1 MNPWSQTYT
10 IDVHMNIDRV
20 CDAGLGQLADVCGPA
35 LRQHVAPRSTKEHAV
50 LASAQSGATVFT
62 ACLALFRDYPLAV
75 RRHYAE
81 HRYGSM
87 VMMNRDGGAARFF
100 VLIME
105 RDDLFAIRPWDR
117 RDWARVEIHPR
128 EPVDDSVR
136 RLISSSVPMLRDGAL
151 LGWVAGQQVRA
162 VLAAHGRLPEPWDD
176 ASVVP
181 GALVMPRVG
190 TLPAERPPLTG
201 RPLDDERLWEYVARG
216 QLTDLT
222 PLISGQPRRVF
233 WVPGVD
239 EVGGRRVGRLVVTE
253 RLQSDDAWLPAGV
266 YADRWAPREESA
278 PLTAS
283 QLLALPGVTDLSR
296 SCERRQ
302 LLGV

>member
-1 MNPWSQTYT
+1 
-10 IDVHMNIDRV
+10 
-20 CDAGLGQLADVCGPA
+20 
-35 LRQHVAPRSTKEHAV
+35 
-50 LASAQSGATVFT
+50 
-62 ACLALFRDYPLAV
+62 
-75 RRHYAE
+75 
-81 HRYGSM
+81 
-87 VMMNRDGGAARFF
+87 
-100 VLIME
+100 
-105 RDDLFAIRPWDR
+105 
-117 RDWARVEIHPR
+117 
-128 EPVDDSVR
+128 
-136 RLISSSVPMLRDGAL
+136 
-151 LGWVAGQQVRA
+151 
-162 VLAAHGRLPEPWDD
+162 
-176 ASVVP
+176 
-181 GALVMPRVG
+181 MPRVG

>member
-1 MNPWSQTYT
+1 M
-10 IDVHMNIDRV
+10 
-20 CDAGLGQLADVCGPA
+20 LA
-35 LRQHVAPRSTKEHAV
+35 H
-50 LASAQSGATVFT
+50 AQSGDTVFT
-62 ACLALFRDYPLAV
+62 ACLRLFRSYPLAV

-87 VMMNRDGGAARFF
+87 VLVNRDAGTARFC
-100 VLIME
+100 VLVME
-105 RDDLFAIRPWDR
+105 RDDLFTIAPWDR
-117 RDWARVEIHPR
+117 REWARAEIRPSG
-128 EPVDDSVR
+128 PVDAGVR
-136 RLISSSVPMLRDGAL
+136 WVIMSSVPVLRDGVL
-151 LGWVAGQQVRA
+151 LGWVDDQQVRA

-181 GALVMPRVG
+181 GTLVMPRVG
-190 TLPAERPPLTG
+190 SQPAERPPLTG
-201 RPLDDERLWEYVARG
+201 RPLEDERLWEYVARG

-222 PLISGQPRRVF
+222 PLIAGQPRRVF

-253 RLQSDDAWLPAGV
+253 RLRSDDSWLPAGV
-266 YADRWAPREESA
+266 YADRWAAREEAA

-296 SCERRQ
+296 SCDRRH

>member
-1 MNPWSQTYT
+1 
-10 IDVHMNIDRV
+10 
-20 CDAGLGQLADVCGPA
+20 
-35 LRQHVAPRSTKEHAV
+35 V
-50 LASAQSGATVFT
+50 LAAAQSGETVFA
-62 ACLALFRDYPLAV
+62 ACLRLFHSYPLAV

-87 VMMNRDGGAARFF
+87 VMMSRDAGAAHFF

-117 RDWARVEIHPR
+117 RDWARVEIRPH
-128 EPVDDSVR
+128 EFVDDNVR
-136 RLISSSVPMLRDGAL
+136 RLIGSSVPVLRDGVL
-151 LGWVAGQQVRA
+151 LGWVAGQQIRA

-181 GALVMPRVG
+181 GTLVMPRADSQA
-190 TLPAERPPLTG
+190 AERPPLTG
-201 RPLDDERLWEYVARG
+201 NPLDDVRLWEYLARG

-222 PLISGQPRRVF
+222 PLVSRQAGCVF

-239 EVGGRRVGRLVVTE
+239 EVGGRRVGRVVVTE
-253 RLQSDDAWLPAGV
+253 RLQAGDCWLPAGV
-266 YADRWAPREESA
+266 YADRWALRDETTPM
-278 PLTAS
+278 TAS

-296 SCERRQ
+296 SGERQ
-302 LLGV
+302 CLLGV

>member
-1 MNPWSQTYT
+1 MYM
-10 IDVHMNIDRV
+10 IDVHMNIDHV
-20 CDAGLGQLADVCGPA
+20 YIAGLGQLADVCPPA
-35 LRQHVAPRSTKEHAV
+35 PRQHVALGSNKEHAV
-50 LASAQSGATVFT
+50 LAYAQSGETVFT
-62 ACLALFRDYPLAV
+62 ACLRLFRDYPLAV

-87 VMMNRDGGAARFF
+87 VMMSRDTGKAHFF

-117 RDWARVEIHPR
+117 RDWARVEILPR
-128 EPVDDSVR
+128 EPVDDGVR
-136 RLISSSVPMLRDGAL
+136 QLINSAVPVLRDGAL
-151 LGWVAGQQVRA
+151 LGWVVDHQVRA

-190 TLPAERPPLTG
+190 SQPAERPPLTG
-201 RPLDDERLWEYVARG
+201 RPLDDGRLWEYITRG

-222 PLISGQPRRVF
+222 PLVSREPGRVF

-253 RLQSDDAWLPAGV
+253 RLRSDDSWLPAGV
-266 YADRWAPREESA
+266 YADQRAPRESTT

-283 QLLALPGVTDLSR
+283 QLLALPGATDLSR
-296 SCERRQ
+296 SSERRH

>member
-1 MNPWSQTYT
+1 M
-10 IDVHMNIDRV
+10 
-20 CDAGLGQLADVCGPA
+20 LAY
-35 LRQHVAPRSTKEHAV
+35 
-50 LASAQSGATVFT
+50 AQSGETVFA
-62 ACLALFRDYPLAV
+62 ACLRLFHSYPLAV

-87 VMMNRDGGAARFF
+87 VMMSREAGTASFF

-117 RDWARVEIHPR
+117 RDWARVEIRPR
-128 EPVDDSVR
+128 EPVDESVR
-136 RLISSSVPMLRDGAL
+136 RLIGSGVPVLRDGVL

-181 GALVMPRVG
+181 GTLVMPRVG
-190 TLPAERPPLTG
+190 SQPAERPPLTG
-201 RPLDDERLWEYVARG
+201 RPLDDGKLWDYIARG

-222 PLISGQPRRVF
+222 PLVSRQAGRVF

-253 RLQSDDAWLPAGV
+253 RLHSDDSWLPGGRVRRPVGAARGNRAADGQPAACAARGHRSFPQLRAAVPARRVGRPGLRAGRMPSGRRV
-266 YADRWAPREESA
+266 RKRPAAPV
-278 PLTAS
+278 TA
-283 QLLALPGVTDLSR
+283 AGR
-296 SCERRQ
+296 SC
-302 LLGV
+302 LGRSG

>member
-1 MNPWSQTYT
+1 
-10 IDVHMNIDRV
+10 
-20 CDAGLGQLADVCGPA
+20 
-35 LRQHVAPRSTKEHAV
+35 V
-50 LASAQSGATVFT
+50 LAYAQSGETLFA
-62 ACLALFRDYPLAV
+62 ACLRLFHSYPLAV

-87 VMMNRDGGAARFF
+87 VMMSGETGTAYFF

-117 RDWARVEIHPR
+117 RDWARVEIRPR
-128 EPVDDSVR
+128 EPVDESVS
-136 RLISSSVPMLRDGAL
+136 RLIRSSVPVLRDGVL
-151 LGWVAGQQVRA
+151 LGWVIDHQVRA
-162 VLAAHGRLPEPWDD
+162 VVAAHGRLPEPWDD

-190 TLPAERPPLTG
+190 CQPAHRPPLTG
-201 RPLDDERLWEYVARG
+201 RPLDDGKLWEYVARG
-216 QLTDLT
+216 ELIDLT
-222 PLISGQPRRVF
+222 PLVSREPGRVY

-253 RLQSDDAWLPAGV
+253 RLHFDGAWLPAGV
-266 YADRWAPREESA
+266 YADRSAPREESA

-283 QLLALPGVTDLSR
+283 QLLALPGATDLSR
-296 SCERRQ
+296 SCERQ
-302 LLGV
+302 YLLSV

>member
-1 MNPWSQTYT
+1 
-10 IDVHMNIDRV
+10 
-20 CDAGLGQLADVCGPA
+20 
-35 LRQHVAPRSTKEHAV
+35 V
-50 LASAQSGATVFT
+50 LAVAQSGESVFA
-62 ACLALFRDYPLAV
+62 ACLRLFHSYPLAV

-87 VMMNRDGGAARFF
+87 VMVSREAGAARFF

-117 RDWARVEIHPR
+117 RDWARVEIRPR
-128 EPVDDSVR
+128 EPVDDGVR
-136 RLISSSVPMLRDGAL
+136 RLIGSSVPVLRDGVL

-176 ASVVP
+176 ATVVP
-181 GALVMPRVG
+181 GTLVMPRAG
-190 TLPAERPPLTG
+190 SQPAERPPLTG
-201 RPLDDERLWEYVARG
+201 SPLDDASLWEYVALG

-222 PLISGQPRRVF
+222 PLVSRQAGHVF

-239 EVGGRRVGRLVVTE
+239 EVGGRRVGRVVVTE
-253 RLQSDDAWLPAGV
+253 RLHADDCWLPAGV
-266 YADRWAPREESA
+266 YADRWALRDDAA

-283 QLLALPGVTDLSR
+283 QLLALPGVTDLCR
-296 SCERRQ
+296 SGERQ
-302 LLGV
+302 GLLGV